1 MNIRKSFS
9 KKDLLDTVKR
19 HRGSSVIRKR
29 LLLYFF
35 ISTLLVNALT
45 LFTYNNTDI
54 LIKKLNAIFISD
66 LSLTNI
72 SKNVNNVE
80 ISLKNYLMTSHSS
93 DLLEYLHYSDT
104 LRNSHDSIETALSNS
119 GNALLL
125 VDIKNMIET
134 YLDDTDTA
142 VNDKRGT
149 DIDGYS
155 AKFNEASTVYGYIN
169 SYIDKLKIYQFR
181 VNNEN
186 YLRLDSELGSL
197 QIFSIVVILVG
208 IAANF
213 MLIFLFAIS
222 ITEPIIRLARSA
234 NLIAEGHYDVPPIK
248 VGSDDEVKTLAV
260 AFNRMAESI
269 RRQLIEIKE
278 KAKVESQLKE
288 QEMQNLKMKSIL
300 YQAQLGSLQA
310 QIDPHYMFNTLNAG
324 MQLAMFEGAEK
335 TQIFM
340 QNLSDTLRYSLG
352 SINRPATLREEL
364 ENIDQYVYM
373 LGVRFGGKIVYIK
386 EVEDGLPRVEMP
398 RLILQPLVENAF
410 THGAGEDGRG
420 VTVLLKAVAR
430 PGGVFVYITDN
441 GEGMSAETL
450 QSILD
455 EDYLKL
461 PIVTG
466 GDQRHFSIGLRNV
479 IGRLMM
485 FYHAAQIS
493 DVIEIES
500 EVCAGTTIM
509 IKLPL

>member
-1 MNIRKSFS
+1 MNGLKGLFDII
-9 KKDLLDTVKR
+9 KR
-19 HRGSSVIRKR
+19 HRGSNVIRKR

-35 ISTLLVNALT
+35 ISTLLVDTLT
-45 LFTYNNTDI
+45 LFTYNNTHI

-66 LSLTNI
+66 ISLTNI
-72 SKNVNNVE
+72 GKNVNNVE
-80 ISLKNYLMTSHSS
+80 ISLKSYLMTSHSS
-93 DLLEYLHYSDT
+93 DLLDYLHYSDA
-104 LRNSHDSIETALSNS
+104 LRNSHDGMDASLSNN
-119 GNALLL
+119 GNTLLL

-134 YLDDTDTA
+134 YLDDTDAA

-155 AKFNEASTVYGYIN
+155 EKFNEASTVYGYIN

-181 VNNEN
+181 ENNEN
-186 YLRLDSELGSL
+186 YLKLDSELGSL
-197 QIFSIVVILVG
+197 QMFSIIVILVG
-208 IAANF
+208 IVGNF
-213 MLIFLFAIS
+213 VLIFLFAIS

-234 NLIAEGHYDVPPIK
+234 NQIAEGHYDVPPIK

-260 AFNRMAESI
+260 AFNRMAQSI

-288 QEMQNLKMKSIL
+288 QEMQNLKMKSML

-324 MQLAMFEGAEK
+324 MQLAMFEGAER
-335 TQIFM
+335 TQTFM
-340 QNLSDTLRYSLG
+340 QSLSDTLRYSLG

-364 ENIDQYVYM
+364 DIIDQYVYM
-373 LGVRFGGKIVYIK
+373 LGVRFGDKITYEKDVA
-386 EVEDGLPRVEMP
+386 DGLPRIEMP
-398 RLILQPLVENAF
+398 RLILQPIVENAF

-420 VTVLLKAVAR
+420 VTVVLRAFSR
-430 PGGVFVYITDN
+430 QNGVFIVIADN
-441 GEGMSAETL
+441 GGGMGADTIR
-450 QSILD
+450 SILN

-461 PIVTG
+461 PIVTD
-466 GDQRHFSIGLRNV
+466 GDERHFSIGLRNV

-485 FYHAAQIS
+485 FYNASAIG

-500 EVCAGTTIM
+500 GVRAGTTITV
-509 IKLPL
+509 KLPL